1 MKYPKKIMK
10 KTELEAMGFPEEYLL
25 RVFGMKGQN
34 VAWKMN
40 PVKSNSTILFDTDA
54 LEKIRIRECGIG

>member
-10 KTELEAMGFPEEYLL
+10 KTELEALGFPEEYLL
-25 RVFGMKGQN
+25 RVFRMKGQT

-40 PVKSNSTILFDTDA
+40 PVKS
-54 LEKIRIRECGIG
+54 K